1 MEGLDINIISHILSF
16 IDKSDIR
23 NSCIVCKRFAE
34 AIKRPYFWMQMSKRY
49 FPRSDLFHHIDP
61 FFLKEEPLNSQ
72 MSWIFDKRRIH
83 VEISKHDKCIYIEHN
98 NSKWCRFCIS
108 NKLNIVTCI
117 DVYTSLL
124 KSPKNGI
131 INSFS
136 TFDKKWTIFTLQNCR
151 IIRANGYVNDNEA
164 HWNGEAF
171 QKKDIVYPHG
181 KGIWIFDDG
190 RISKDAIN
198 GEPAFKRIK
207 KFQLY

>member
-1 MEGLDINIISHILSF
+1 MDGLDINIISHILSF

-23 NSCIVCKRFAE
+23 NSWIVCKRFAE
-34 AIKRPYFWMQMSKRY
+34 AIKRPYFWMQMAKRY

-61 FFLKEEPLNSQ
+61 FFLKEEPLKSQ
-72 MSWIFDKRRIH
+72 MRWIFDEKRIY
-83 VEISKHDKCIYIEHN
+83 VEIGKHDTCIYIEHDN
-98 NSKWCRFCIS
+98 LKWCMFCILHDFNS
-108 NKLNIVTCI
+108 LSCI
-117 DVYTSLL
+117 DVYTSM
-124 KSPKNGI
+124 SRVPVNCI

-136 TFDKKWTIFTLQNCR
+136 TFDKKWTIF
-151 IIRANGYVNDNEA
+151 IIEKGKIVRASGYVNDNEA

-171 QKKDIVYPHG
+171 QKKQIVYPHG

-207 KFQLY
+207 KFQIY